1 MRKPG
6 KRLRPSDLARHWW
19 FRGEAVNKLRA
30 FAVFLI
36 AIILASNS
44 SFGLHPAQNSDQD
57 VLMLFARQAEDPI
70 RIVQASFGADNLL
83 LDARL
88 ENKSHNKVQTYRLGW
103 AAVKKEDVRMGKGDV
118 VAVPQGIDTTA
129 TFDIPGQGVPG
140 KDELSRHPTGV
151 IVYVAELQ
159 FQDGTKWQAD
169 TKKIR
174 KEAIEMVR

>member
-1 MRKPG
+1 MWQTTAPG
-6 KRLRPSDLARHWW
+6 RHWW
-19 FRGEAVNKLRA
+19 FRGEAVNKLLA
-30 FAVFLI
+30 FTVLLV
-36 AIILASNS
+36 AIIIAPS
-44 SFGLHPAQNSDQD
+44 SISGLGPAQNSNQE
-57 VLMLFARQAEDPI
+57 VSMLFARQAEDPV

-88 ENKSHNKVQTYRLGW
+88 ENKSHNQVQTYRLGW

-118 VAVPQGIDTTA
+118 VTVPEGVDTKS
-129 TFDIPGQGVPG
+129 TFDIPGQGVPS

-174 KEAIEMVR
+174 KEALEMVR